1 LLVVLG
7 AGRVVAVLIGHDME
21 TVLPDQDMI
30 GTAPD
35 EDGSIGAELVWA
47 IGHIFEGVVGE
58 GQVGNGLVE
67 RLPPS
72 PPLL

>member
-1 LLVVLG
+1 
-7 AGRVVAVLIGHDME
+7 ME